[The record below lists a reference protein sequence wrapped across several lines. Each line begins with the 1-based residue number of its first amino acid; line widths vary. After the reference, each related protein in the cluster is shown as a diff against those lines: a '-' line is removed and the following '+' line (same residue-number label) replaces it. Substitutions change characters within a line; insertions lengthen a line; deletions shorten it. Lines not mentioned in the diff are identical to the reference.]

1 MQNLTVR
8 LEMVFGQVKAA
19 ASGSSEVRV
28 IDVGSDHGYLA
39 LRCLEDGIAKNA
51 VCTEIH
57 EGPARK
63 SQAALKGAGYS
74 EVSEVHVTDG
84 LIGVQLKDNDI
95 VVIAGMGGLNII
107 DIISQAIKDNG
118 TDVLKNVT
126 FVLQPQKS
134 NEIVRKYL
142 AETGFAYIDETVCYD
157 RDIFYNCMRVV
168 YKGITSVLTDEQ
180 ACYGPLLI
188 NKFDNG
194 DKEVSLYFEHLNK
207 IFEIRKRS
215 NPTVKS
221 ALEERKQNERK

>member
-8 LEMVFGQVKAA
+8 LEMVFEQVRCAV
-19 ASGSSEVRV
+19 SGSSPVRV

-39 LRCLEDGIAKNA
+39 LRCLEEGISQTA

-57 EGPARK
+57 EGPAKR
-63 SQAALKGAGYS
+63 SQEALEGAGYS
-74 EVSEVHVTDG
+74 DCSEVHVTDG
-84 LIGVQLKDNDI
+84 LIGVPLQDNDV

-107 DIISQAIKDNG
+107 DIIGQAIKDNG
-118 TDVLKNVT
+118 TDALKKVT

-142 AETGFAYIDETVCYD
+142 AETGFVYVDETVCYD

-168 YKGITSVLTDEQ
+168 YKGITSELTDEQ

-188 NKFDNG
+188 DKFDKG
-194 DKEVSLYFEHLNK
+194 DKEVSLYFDHLNK

-221 ALEERKQNERK
+221 ALEERKQNECK

>member
-1 MQNLTVR
+1 MQLSPR
-8 LEMVFGQVKAA
+8 LSKI
-19 ASGSSEVRV
+19 ASL
-28 IDVGSDHGYLA
+28 IHPCDVVADIGTDHGYIPLY
-39 LRCLEDGIAKNA
+39 CLQTGIAKKVIATDVN
-51 VCTEIH
+51 EM
-57 EGPARK
+57 P
-63 SQAALKGAGYS
+63 LKRAETNIKNEGYS
-74 EVSEVHVTDG
+74 DHADFRLCNG
-84 LIGVQLKDNDI
+84 LVGLSKGEADVI
-95 VVIAGMGGLNII
+95 VIAGMGGLNII

-142 AETGFAYIDETVCYD
+142 AETGFVYIDETVCYD

-188 NKFDNG
+188 NKFANG
-194 DKEVSLYFEHLNK
+194 DKEVSLYFEHLNN

-221 ALEERKQNERK
+221 ALEERKHNERK

>member
-84 LIGVQLKDNDI
+84 LIGVPLKDNDI

-107 DIISQAIKDNG
+107 DIISQAMKDNG

-134 NEIVRKYL
+134 NEIVRKYVDPNMMIVGS
-142 AETGFAYIDETVCYD
+142 EEYIRINRCG
-157 RDIFYNCMRVV
+157 NV
-168 YKGITSVLTDEQ
+168 YTRPENIKENIATI
-180 ACYGPLLI
+180 LI
-188 NKFDNG
+188 
-194 DKEVSLYFEHLNK
+194 E
-207 IFEIRKRS
+207 
-215 NPTVKS
+215 
-221 ALEERKQNERK
+221 